1 MAKFED
7 VTIDVKARLDVDQ
20 RTAEGC
26 LKLVEIFCN
35 ANGMIIQGHYD
46 ENNELTLGFER
57 KPVLPNISPEAFAA
71 INAIGRGSHPTDKM
85 RKL

>member
-1 MAKFED
+1 MPKFED

-35 ANGMIIQGHYD
+35 ANGMYIIGHREDNGDTTYRFATTD
-46 ENNELTLGFER
+46 I
-57 KPVLPNISPEAFAA
+57 LPKISPEAFDA
-71 INAIGRGSHPTDKM
+71 INSLGLRSHPTE
-85 RKL
+85 RK

>member
-35 ANGMIIQGHYD
+35 ANGMIIHGHYD

-57 KPVLPNISPEAFAA
+57 KTVLPKISPEAMDA
-71 INAIGRGSHPTDKM
+71 IKAIGRDAHKEN
-85 RKL
+85 